1 MVKRRTVL
9 LGFGASALIA
19 PCESIA
25 QQRSK
30 TIPKIGWLVPGPQAE
45 WESHLEAYRRGME
58 QLGYIEGRTVET
70 EYVYGSGELDRLR
83 DLATGLV
90 QHKVN
95 IIVTVSTPAALAA
108 KQATTTI
115 PIVFAASADPV
126 STGVVTSLAHPG
138 GNATGLSNMASDLSA
153 KRLELIVTL
162 LRQVDRIAMLW
173 DNSNP
178 GMAERVQQTETAAEQ
193 FKIAFVDAGVRDLD
207 GLEAEFTTL
216 SKQHPAALVVT
227 IEPFTRKNHDRI
239 LDFAM
244 RNRIPAMYE
253 DSEFVEAGGLMSYGP
268 SVLDLF
274 RRSASYVDKI
284 LKGARPE
291 DLPVEQP
298 TKFELTIN
306 LKTAKALGLT
316 VPDSVLARADK
327 VIE

>member
-1 MVKRRTVL
+1 MMKRRTVL

-25 QQRSK
+25 QPRAG
-30 TIPKIGWLVPGPQAE
+30 TNPKIGWLVPGPQTE
-45 WESHLEAYRRGME
+45 WESPLEAYRRGME
-58 QLGYIEGRTVET
+58 ELGYVDDRTVET
-70 EYVYGSGELDRLR
+70 EYVYGNGQIDRLH
-83 DLATGLV
+83 DLAAGLV
-90 QHKVN
+90 EHKVN

-115 PIVFAASADPV
+115 PIVFAASSDPI

-138 GNATGLSNMASDLSA
+138 GNATGLSTMASDLSA
-153 KRLELIVTL
+153 KRLELIVSL
-162 LRQVDRIAMLW
+162 LHHVDRIAMLW

-193 FKIAFVDAGVRDLD
+193 FKIAFLDDGVHDLH
-207 GLEAEFTTL
+207 GLEAEFVTL
-216 SKQHPAALVVT
+216 VQQHPTALVVT
-227 IEPFTRKNHDRI
+227 IEPFTRKNRNRI
-239 LDFAM
+239 IDFAM
-244 RNRIPAMYE
+244 RNRLPAMYE

-268 SVLDLF
+268 SILDLF
-274 RRSASYVDKI
+274 QRSASYVDKI

-298 TKFELTIN
+298 TKFELAIN
-306 LKTAKALGLT
+306 LKTAKALDLN